1 MLTTLIRRWRYG
13 EPVTVVSGLPRS
25 GTSML
30 MNMLQAGGMPLM
42 VDSAR
47 AADTDNPR
55 GDFELEQVKSL
66 AEQADR
72 RWLRAARGK
81 AIKVISHLLK
91 ELPADNFY
99 RVVFALRDLDEVV
112 RSQNTML
119 DRRGETNP
127 VDDRKALDLYRKHLV
142 NVTVLARSRPNFALL
157 EVNYVET
164 LASPVATAE
173 RVAAFVGGGLDVNR
187 MAAAVEPSLYRN
199 RRT

>member
-1 MLTTLIRRWRYG
+1 M
-13 EPVTVVSGLPRS
+13 
-25 GTSML
+25 
-30 MNMLQAGGMPLM
+30 
-42 VDSAR
+42 
-47 AADTDNPR
+47 
-55 GDFELEQVKSL
+55 
-66 AEQADR
+66 
-72 RWLRAARGK
+72 
-81 AIKVISHLLK
+81 ISHLLK